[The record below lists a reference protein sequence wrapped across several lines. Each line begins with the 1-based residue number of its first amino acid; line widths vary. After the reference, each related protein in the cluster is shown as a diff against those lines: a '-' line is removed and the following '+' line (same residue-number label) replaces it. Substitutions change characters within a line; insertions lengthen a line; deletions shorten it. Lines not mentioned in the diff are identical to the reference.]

1 MKRTLLVRDPPPVV
15 IEVRQPSAHALRFV
29 PVDTIADPA
38 RREALDAAD
47 GADLVK
53 RRWTRIL
60 KIATAVLAFYIA
72 IQLFT
77 GCAALA
83 RAVPA
88 VGVAH
93 EVAKAGCAILA
104 ASDGSSA
111 NVLAATASM
120 QRSILEAEAERA
132 KGRGVSAETV
142 DGLVATVAALSRVI
156 EANAL
161 RVVAAGGN
169 GPAVM
174 MPCPAAAAAPT
185 VAP

>member
-1 MKRTLLVRDPPPVV
+1 MTHDRIDPQPVTLDVRP
-15 IEVRQPSAHALRFV
+15 IELYRDEPGRA
-29 PVDTIADPA
+29 
-38 RREALDAAD
+38 EALGAAN
-47 GADLVK
+47 GRDLVLE
-53 RRWTRIL
+53 RINIVAGL
-60 KIATAVLAFYIA
+60 AAVVVALVFVLAC
-72 IQLFT
+72 LS
-77 GCAALA
+77 GCAALE

-93 EVAKAGCAILA
+93 DVAKIGCAILA

-111 NVLAATASM
+111 SVLDATSKM

-142 DGLVATVAALSRVI
+142 DGLVTTIAALSRVI

-169 GPAVM
+169 GPAAV
-174 MPCPAAAAAPT
+174 PACA
-185 VAP
+185 VAPAGSEPKP